1 MKKPVFFSFSLTR
14 SIRVV
19 FIKKNIK
26 TITDLNFLSHIMV
39 KIKGKKTR
47 AANDYGFSAGADCFL
62 MPPGLRPSV
71 TRITDVQS
79 EWA

>member
-1 MKKPVFFSFSLTR
+1 MKKRFFFSFSLIQ

-19 FIKKNIK
+19 FTKKNIK
-26 TITDLNFLSHIMV
+26 KITDLNFLSHLMV
-39 KIKGKKTR
+39 KNKSKKTR
-47 AANDYGFSAGADCFL
+47 AANDYGFSAGAGCFF

-71 TRITDVQS
+71 TRMTDVQS